1 MKIFAI
7 IDDYTDKEIGYF
19 FCYEKFNQCY
29 IEFTGD
35 IDEWDL
41 PIFLEHFVR
50 NGKRIVPPNWTKKWI
65 QTRII
70 PSDRQNLGSI
80 LKENGLDSYDEIK
93 LFLLADGRCA
103 QDECYIRKISENEL
117 PQDIIERRK
126 KRIKT
131 AVYNGNGSYLIT
143 FKDGKVATFDVNQ
156 TMEFERYRRFAAY
169 TRLLAS
175 LDIDAAGIGLSFNEQ
190 IEISYKDIYDQ
201 SNALPI
207 TEELLDRYALN
218 RFISTGESTDILHCS
233 RQNIDDLVKRN
244 KISPVDIKAK
254 NKMFFRSDIM
264 ELLE

>member
-50 NGKRIVPPNWTKKWI
+50 NGKRIVPPNWTKKRI

-143 FKDGKVATFDVNQ
+143 FK
-156 TMEFERYRRFAAY
+156 E
-169 TRLLAS
+169 
-175 LDIDAAGIGLSFNEQ
+175 
-190 IEISYKDIYDQ
+190 
-201 SNALPI
+201 
-207 TEELLDRYALN
+207 
-218 RFISTGESTDILHCS
+218 
-233 RQNIDDLVKRN
+233 KRN
-244 KISPVDIKAK
+244 QYQLPVPL
-254 NKMFFRSDIM
+254 NSFLSENQLCRRHTS
-264 ELLE
+264 LLQIPFVYLLSVYKHSI